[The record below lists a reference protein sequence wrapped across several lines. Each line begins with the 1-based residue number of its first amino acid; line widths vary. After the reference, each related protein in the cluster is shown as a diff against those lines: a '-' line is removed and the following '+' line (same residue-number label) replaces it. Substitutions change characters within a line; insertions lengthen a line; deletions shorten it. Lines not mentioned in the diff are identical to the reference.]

1 MQHRR
6 GTLCPVCLG
15 EVRRG
20 VCDHHGLWSSH
31 QLLTILD
38 RRNAICHT
46 WHPFTPILH
55 ACPRRLGEVAESRS
69 GYACVDHDGHGPFQ
83 LDELLG
89 PTAQGDGAVERER
102 LARAR
107 ERKRDAPPAIALPAI
122 QLPNMTHIARIAAGG
137 AVIITTL
144 YFLAR

>member
-1 MQHRR
+1 
-6 GTLCPVCLG
+6 
-15 EVRRG
+15 
-20 VCDHHGLWSSH
+20 
-31 QLLTILD
+31 LTILD

-55 ACPRRLGEVAESRS
+55 ACPRCLGEVAEGRS
-69 GYACVDHDGHGPFQ
+69 GYACVDHDGHGPFR

-89 PTAQGDGAVERER
+89 PTAQRDGAVERER

-107 ERKRDAPPAIALPAI
+107 ERKRDAPPAIALPSI
-122 QLPNMTHIARIAAGG
+122 HLPNVTHLTRIAAGG
-137 AVIITTL
+137 AVIVTTL